1 MMLARKMKMKK
12 KKKKPIEM
20 RIWISD
26 DIKSELRLDWRSKR
40 LSISIEAL
48 RGGPTGRGSLMQ
60 IQ

>member
-1 MMLARKMKMKK
+1 MLARKMKKKKK